1 MRSVPRQAVVG
12 LEAEFSLLVD
22 GEERRP
28 ENVFHNPAQL
38 LRHHGGRI
46 IPREGRSCH
55 LPSGGALYFDTGVV
69 EVATALIEL
78 EIDHGCQRAVRSL
91 WEQIAFVRAQLD
103 AWESQRAQELK
114 LRGFSAHYNFS
125 LFSGAGEAGH
135 RRLHEL
141 AYLLCYILPVPMMLL
156 AANRRS
162 TAIGVRPRPGRI
174 EVTAD
179 FTPDPAL
186 MNAALVFLA
195 GVISQVA
202 RWPRAELQATA
213 LAEKRLPVLVGF
225 SPSRHSSRKGW
236 RAHVDDFARNPFMAD
251 PNVRDWRL
259 MDGRDVSLREMACQI
274 FGVFR
279 ERIRSFASPAI
290 FVHLREVLEG
300 KARSLLDFEERPPV
314 YDDVGRKIDWGRR
327 RSRPLP
333 RSAYERVIQR
343 VIAHE
348 PVRIGR
354 ARYQVERMPGWYEFV
369 FRNVKTGE
377 RRTFNLDELARRFEK
392 GR

>member
-1 MRSVPRQAVVG
+1 MIG

-22 GEERRP
+22 GQEKKP
-28 ENVFHNPAQL
+28 EDVFHNPAEL

-46 IPREGRSCH
+46 IPRAGRSCH

-78 EIDHGCQRAVRSL
+78 EADHGCQRAVRSL
-91 WEQIAFVRAQLD
+91 WEQIAFVRTQLD
-103 AWESQRAQELK
+103 AWETQRAQELK

-125 LFSGAGEAGH
+125 LFTTGGEASARWLH
-135 RRLHEL
+135 RL
-141 AYLLCYILPVPMMLL
+141 AYLLCYVLPVPMMLL

-186 MNAALVFLA
+186 MNAAVVLLA
-195 GVISQVA
+195 GVISEVA
-202 RWPRAELQATA
+202 RWPQEKLHAAA
-213 LAEKRLPVLVGF
+213 LAERGLPVPIGF

-236 RAHVDDFARNPFMAD
+236 RAHADDFARNPFMAD

-259 MDGRDVSLREMACQI
+259 LDGREVSLREMACEI

-279 ERIRSFASPAI
+279 KSIRSFASPAI

-300 KARSLLDFEERPPV
+300 KARSLLDFDDRPPA

-327 RSRPLP
+327 RSRSLP
-333 RSAYERVIQR
+333 RSAYERVIQS

-348 PVRIGR
+348 PLRIGR

-377 RRTFNLDELARRFEK
+377 RRTFNLDELVRRL
-392 GR
+392 GHD